1 MHIIWYAASP
11 AASGFFT
18 GPVVQGPE
26 VDWQYPAS
34 LVVSTPRFLAA
45 QRSAVSSLREEVAQ
59 RNPLEGVPLDASRN
73 KRDRGPSGTPGL
85 PGIEYSLVERCYVL
99 LSALWSGVRQIC
111 RTRLGA
117 KQISS
122 GNFFARAVPLPT
134 ALGTPSPPQSPRKD
148 FCRAKMPC
156 GGERL
161 PNLLPGSLIVERIA
175 YLIAAAIQ
183 KESAGKNR
191 RSARQG
197 RRCLTRTTGIAQGSA
212 DPCVFTRQRK
222 KQLLRGGSTPRFFAQ
237 LRSVGSKKNQLAGLC
252 QNLPR
257 TTGPA
262 KKPPAAGR
270 QQKQKPSSHSGKYP
284 V

>member
-59 RNPLEGVPLDASRN
+59 RNPLEGVPLDSSRN
-73 KRDRGPSGTPGL
+73 KRDRGPSGTLGL
-85 PGIEYSLVERCYVL
+85 PGTDILPVGRAYVL
-99 LSALWSGVRQIC
+99 LSAQSSGVRQIWK
-111 RTRLGA
+111 TRRGA

-134 ALGTPSPPQSPRKD
+134 AAGTPSPPQSPRKD

-161 PNLLPGSLIVERIA
+161 PNQLPGSLIV
-175 YLIAAAIQ
+175 
-183 KESAGKNR
+183 
-191 RSARQG
+191 
-197 RRCLTRTTGIAQGSA
+197 
-212 DPCVFTRQRK
+212 V
-222 KQLLRGGSTPRFFAQ
+222 
-237 LRSVGSKKNQLAGLC
+237 
-252 QNLPR
+252 
-257 TTGPA
+257 
-262 KKPPAAGR
+262 
-270 QQKQKPSSHSGKYP
+270 
-284 V
+284 